1 MTPSDKDVQYWKD
14 RFARERAEQAA
25 SEKSAIEA
33 IRNEFDKKLVILREE
48 NEKLRVARSPQ
59 KEESSGFLPFAVG
72 CLIGLII
79 GG

>member
-1 MTPSDKDVQYWKD
+1 MTPSDKDIQYWKD

-25 SEKSAIEA
+25 SEKLAIED
-33 IRNEFDKKLVILREE
+33 IRDEFDKKLVILREE
-48 NEKLRVARSPQ
+48 NEKLRVAQAPQ
-59 KEESSGFLPFAVG
+59 QEASSGFLPFAVG

>member
-1 MTPSDKDVQYWKD
+1 MTPSDKDIQYWKD

-25 SEKSAIEA
+25 SEKLAIED
-33 IRNEFDKKLVILREE
+33 IRDEFDKKLVILREE
-48 NEKLRVARSPQ
+48 NEKLRVAQAPQ
-59 KEESSGFLPFAVG
+59 QEESSGFLPFAVG